1 MSSMAF
7 RRLAAMSWASR
18 WVDMARRTAQ
28 KAVQSPV
35 ATRAVTLY
43 GDVSGTARA
52 SAAKALIEQSR
63 SELIAARRT
72 VENAEAE
79 TESVRQQ
86 LAAVRETLEGVAR
99 TDSMYPKLVQQ
110 EHVLLRQEQQ
120 CLSNVY
126 TAQTREREQ
135 FEKMCSSLEH
145 ASTIDADRSKWFSI
159 VATIIGTLLGAA
171 GSSLAASSRQ
181 AAIHARLEA
190 IERAVRDVAVVT
202 SDDPVT
208 ALQTA
213 IAVDEKE
220 AHADRG
226 EDDTTQRLLAFTAI
240 AAAASLSTLVVALFR
255 GSS

>member
-126 TAQTREREQ
+126 TAQTRERSVVAVPFVTLVDDRKADVAVGRREQ

-145 ASTIDADRSKWFSI
+145 ASTIDADRSKVSMLSFS
-159 VATIIGTLLGAA
+159 
-171 GSSLAASSRQ
+171 
-181 AAIHARLEA
+181 
-190 IERAVRDVAVVT
+190 
-202 SDDPVT
+202 
-208 ALQTA
+208 
-213 IAVDEKE
+213 
-220 AHADRG
+220 
-226 EDDTTQRLLAFTAI
+226 
-240 AAAASLSTLVVALFR
+240 
-255 GSS
+255 